1 MKTKLIQAAPALLA
15 LLAIGFGEFSRW
27 CSAEGNVCNRTVID
41 NMIPYVTYPFY
52 FFALYALP
60 VAIILVFVSRPVFNS
75 WLKIAAWLL
84 PLAFIFIASQPVVAS
99 FLSTDRDDA
108 ARLAAEVFAALSLIL
123 VVWKTYT
130 SRRNGSV

>member
-1 MKTKLIQAAPALLA
+1 MKTKLIQSVPALLA
-15 LLAIGFGEFSRW
+15 LLAIVFRYVSNW
-27 CSAEGNVCNRTVID
+27 CID
-41 NMIPYVTYPFY
+41 FASCYGTWVSHVALSFTKPLY
-52 FFALYALP
+52 FFALYVLP

-75 WLKIAAWLL
+75 WLKIAVWLL
-84 PLAFIFIASQPVVAS
+84 PLAFIFVASQPVVAS

-123 VVWKTYT
+123 IVWKTYT